1 MARTG
6 VRDEVAA
13 PVAERLVAA
22 ATRLFAEH
30 GYDATTVQDVV
41 AAAGVTKGA
50 MYHYFD
56 SKDALLYEIY
66 HRLLAM
72 QSARL
77 QEISAGP
84 GDAGR
89 RLRAAAVDVV
99 ETTVANLDEAIVFFR
114 SQHLLAA
121 DKRKLVRAER
131 RRYHEQFRD
140 LVAEGQRDGAF
151 RPDVDADLVVS
162 FFFGAVH
169 QLGAWFH
176 PGGALTATALGESYV
191 DLLLSGLAPR
201 G

>member
-30 GYDATTVQDVV
+30 GYEATTVQDVV
-41 AAAGVTKGA
+41 EAAGVTKGA

-72 QSARL
+72 QASRL
-77 QEISAGP
+77 EEISAGP
-84 GDAGR
+84 GDPGR
-89 RLRAAAVDVV
+89 RLRLAAVDVV
-99 ETTVANLDEAIVFFR
+99 ETTAANLDAGIVFFR

-121 DKRKLVRAER
+121 DQHKLVRTER
-131 RRYHEQFRD
+131 RRYHERFRD
-140 LVAEGQRDGAF
+140 LVAEGQRSGAF
-151 RPDVDADLVVS
+151 RQDADPDLVVS

-169 QLGAWFH
+169 QLGTWFH
-176 PGGALTATALGESYV
+176 PDGALSSTALGESYV
-191 DLLLSGLAPR
+191 DLLLTGLAPR
-201 G
+201 A

>member
-13 PVAERLVAA
+13 PVTERLIAA
-22 ATRLFAEH
+22 ATRLFAGD
-30 GYDATTVQDVV
+30 GYEATTVQDVV

-72 QSARL
+72 QSTRL
-77 QEISAGP
+77 EQIAAGP
-84 GDAGR
+84 GDPGR
-89 RLRAAAVDVV
+89 RLRLAAVDVV
-99 ETTVANLDEAIVFFR
+99 ETTVAHLDDAIVFLR

-121 DKRKLVRAER
+121 DKQKLVRAER
-131 RRYHEQFRD
+131 RRYHERFRD
-140 LVAEGQRDGAF
+140 LVVEGQQSGVF
-151 RPDVDADLVVS
+151 RADADADLVVS

-169 QLGAWFH
+169 QLGTWFH
-176 PGGALTATALGESYV
+176 PGGPLTATALGESYV

-201 G
+201 A